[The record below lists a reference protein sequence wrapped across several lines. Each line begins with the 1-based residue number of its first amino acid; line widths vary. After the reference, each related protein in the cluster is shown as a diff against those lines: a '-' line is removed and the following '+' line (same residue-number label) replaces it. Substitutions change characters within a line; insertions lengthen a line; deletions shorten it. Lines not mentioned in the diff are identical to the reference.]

1 MTGQHRTSRK
11 SLEKSLT
18 SGESSILWSSRL
30 EGLSAADQQLASLLA
45 GAGKQRRSARKMALE
60 GLLNGDRGPFLV
72 LTGVDTILRH
82 GHELNKSE
90 YGALYSAL
98 GHIDEITP
106 SLEIVDEHQQFIQR
120 LMCEG
125 ELPLLL
131 SLVLSHLKGQTTR
144 FKTAAAVLREGLE
157 AGTDTD
163 GMLHATLTAQADEWL
178 APMVRSAHWALAF
191 KKPWLTGRDTG
202 RLADTLRTC
211 ATLLIPTGLVARPP
225 DDSRVVDSRAADVI
239 EHGIRA
245 VGIRRSSSYSS
256 LVHAC
261 AQGKRRRSR
270 PGKRSQQ
277 FQTSNQSDWA
287 ESAILRSGLQ
297 LDSDL
302 CVVNWDQ
309 PESSIHMAVLGT
321 PLLSGCWSSEV
332 SVNGERIG
340 PIEGWT
346 CSCWFCDDEAAFVE
360 LEADPSE
367 SVHVV
372 RHVMLSMQDRMA
384 VVCESVTTPF
394 ADNEVRLKNC
404 LPLAANPLA
413 VTNSITREIALHS
426 DCVSTR
432 VVPGWLED
440 DKVHH
445 ATGVCEKVDNIL
457 VSEAEGQGGAV
468 APRVLDWHPERQAL
482 DADWNR
488 LTVTEGRTVLSAQQA
503 AGFRVRIG
511 KLQMLIYRSL
521 RAGDLP
527 RAVLGLH
534 TMNETVYGRIRK
546 SGEVAPMVLVL
557 VEGE

>member
-1 MTGQHRTSRK
+1 
-11 SLEKSLT
+11 
-18 SGESSILWSSRL
+18 
-30 EGLSAADQQLASLLA
+30 
-45 GAGKQRRSARKMALE
+45 
-60 GLLNGDRGPFLV
+60 
-72 LTGVDTILRH
+72 
-82 GHELNKSE
+82 
-90 YGALYSAL
+90 
-98 GHIDEITP
+98 
-106 SLEIVDEHQQFIQR
+106 
-120 LMCEG
+120 
-125 ELPLLL
+125 
-131 SLVLSHLKGQTTR
+131 
-144 FKTAAAVLREGLE
+144 
-157 AGTDTD
+157 
-163 GMLHATLTAQADEWL
+163 
-178 APMVRSAHWALAF
+178 
-191 KKPWLTGRDTG
+191 
-202 RLADTLRTC
+202 
-211 ATLLIPTGLVARPP
+211 
-225 DDSRVVDSRAADVI
+225 
-239 EHGIRA
+239 
-245 VGIRRSSSYSS
+245 
-256 LVHAC
+256 
-261 AQGKRRRSR
+261 
-270 PGKRSQQ
+270 
-277 FQTSNQSDWA
+277 
-287 ESAILRSGLQ
+287 
-297 LDSDL
+297 
-302 CVVNWDQ
+302 
-309 PESSIHMAVLGT
+309 
-321 PLLSGCWSSEV
+321 
-332 SVNGERIG
+332 VNGERIG

-468 APRVLDWHPERQAL
+468 APLVLDWHPERQAL

-546 SGEVAPMVLVL
+546 SGEVAPMVLV
-557 VEGE
+557 EGE